1 MEPTIFG
8 YIRRHSWKEQMIVL
22 GLTLASF
29 PFLYWSLDLPK
40 TIVNDAL
47 GQADQPH
54 DFYGFEVDK
63 FGYLFALCGLFLT
76 LVLINGIFK
85 YIINVYAGLVA
96 ERMLRRLRYDLY
108 SQILR
113 FPLPH
118 MKRVSS
124 GEIVQMINAETEAL
138 GGYIGTALQIPAYQ
152 GGTLLVILTFIFVQ
166 DPVLGL
172 AAIALYPIQAYLIP
186 KLQRRVNQL
195 GKQRIRQVR
204 RLADRISETVSG
216 VRDLRANDAT
226 QYERARMSSEL
237 SVVYYIR
244 YRIYILKFM
253 IKFINNFFAQIA
265 PFFFFSIGGYLVLT
279 GNISLG
285 AIVAVLSA
293 HKDLSSPWRELLDY
307 YQLMQDVRIK
317 YDQVVSQFQPR
328 GQIDE
333 RRQLDEPTAELSF
346 EGSIEARG
354 VVVRDDDGD
363 ALLDN
368 VTLTVPIPSTVAILG
383 PGGGGREELT
393 MVLAGLITPDS
404 GRVTI
409 GGHDLNQLPDS
420 VLGRK
425 MAFVG
430 FPPFVGSD
438 TIEDNLLMGLRH
450 RPVRPY
456 QPPPEEEKRYRRQ
469 LRDTE
474 RAGNSPFDFRAD
486 WVDWTLAGVTEEQER
501 LPTIV
506 GILELIQLDADVYML
521 GLRGTIR
528 HDRFDDLRERLL
540 EVRAA
545 MHERLETD
553 ESLARLVERF
563 DPERYNSNATL
574 AENLLFGAPRDD
586 QFQIDRLAEHPYVR
600 RVLDQVGITDEL
612 RRVGLALA
620 RTMVELFAD
629 LPPDHE
635 YYQQFSF
642 IRAEDLPD
650 YQSLVARADPEALDR
665 LDQEDRQRLL
675 ALPFRLINSRHRLG
689 LITRELE
696 EKLLEARKV
705 FRENLPPE
713 YAASVAFFEPDAF
726 NDAASVQDNVL
737 FGKIAYGVAQAPV
750 RVAALI
756 RQLLEEAGLR
766 ERIIEVGLS
775 FRCGPGGARLS
786 MAQRQKLAM
795 ARALIRRPA
804 VLILHEALTAIDA
817 AEQPAMAD
825 RVLEAMAGRTVIWS
839 LARADLADKFQQA
852 IMMDKGKIVE
862 TGEQAAEAAPQEAD
876 A

>member
-8 YIRRHSWKEQMIVL
+8 YIRRHSWKEQLIVL
-22 GLTLASF
+22 AITAASF
-29 PFLYWSLDLPK
+29 PFLYWSLNLPK

-47 GQADQPH
+47 SRPDEPH
-54 DFYGFEVDK
+54 NFYGWDLDK
-63 FGYLFALCGLFLT
+63 FQYLFALCGLFLA

-85 YIINVYAGLVA
+85 YIVNVYAGLVA

-108 SQILR
+108 SHILR

-118 MKRVSS
+118 MKRVST
-124 GEIVQMINAETEAL
+124 GEVVQMINAETEAL

-152 GGTLLVILTFIFVQ
+152 GGTLLVILVFIFIQ

-172 AAIALYPIQAYLIP
+172 AAIALYPIQAYFIP
-186 KLQRRVNQL
+186 KLQRRVNRL
-195 GKQRIRQVR
+195 GKERIRQVR

-226 QYERARMSSEL
+226 QYERARMSQEL

-265 PFFFFSIGGYLVLT
+265 PFFFFSVGGYLVLT
-279 GNISLG
+279 GNVSLG

-307 YQLMQDVRIK
+307 YQLLQDVRIK

-328 GQIDE
+328 GLVDE
-333 RRQLDEPTAELSF
+333 RRQLDEPTGELKF
-346 EGSIEARG
+346 EGEIEARG
-354 VVVRDDDGD
+354 VLVRDEEGD
-363 ALLDN
+363 TRLDN
-368 VTLTVPIPSTVAILG
+368 LSFKIPMPSTVAITG
-383 PGGGGREELT
+383 PGGGGREELA
-393 MVLAGLITPDS
+393 MALAGLITPDA

-409 GGHDLNQLPDS
+409 GGQDLAQLPDS

-438 TIEDNLLMGLRH
+438 TIEDNLLLGMRH
-450 RPVRPY
+450 RPLHPY
-456 QPPPEEEKRYRRQ
+456 QPSKGEEARYKREQ
-469 LRDTE
+469 MDTA

-486 WVDWTLAGVTEEQER
+486 WVDWAAAGVEREEDR
-501 LPTIV
+501 LPFLART
-506 GILELIQLDADVYML
+506 LEVVQLDADVYAL
-521 GLRGTIR
+521 GLRGTLQA
-528 HDRFDDLRERLL
+528 DRSADLREKLL
-540 EVRAA
+540 EVRRA
-545 MHERLETD
+545 MSQRLESD

-563 DPERYNSNATL
+563 DPARYNSNATL
-574 AENLLFGAPRDD
+574 AENLLFGAPADD
-586 QFQIDRLAEHPYVR
+586 QFQIDRLAEHTYVR
-600 RVLDQVGITDEL
+600 QVLDQVGISNEL
-612 RRVGLALA
+612 RQAGLGLA

-635 YYQQFSF
+635 FYQQFSF

-650 YQSLVARADPEALDR
+650 YQALVARADPAALDR
-665 LDQEDRQRLL
+665 LDENDRQRLL
-675 ALPFRLINSRHRLG
+675 ALPFKLINARHRLG
-689 LITRELE
+689 LITKDLE
-696 EKLLEARKV
+696 AKILEARKV

-713 YAASVAFFEPDAF
+713 LSSSVAFFEPDAY

-737 FGKIAYGVAQAPV
+737 FGKVAYGAAQAPV
-750 RVAALI
+750 RIAALI
-756 RQLLEEAGLR
+756 RSLLEEAGLR

-775 FRCGPGGARLS
+775 FHCGPGGGRLS
-786 MAQRQKLAM
+786 VAQRQKLAI
-795 ARALIRRPA
+795 ARAILRRPM
-804 VLILHEALTAIDA
+804 VLVLHDAATAIDA
-817 AEQPAMAD
+817 ADQSELIE
-825 RVLEAMAGRTVIWS
+825 RILEAMDGRTVIWS
-839 LARADLADKFQQA
+839 LARADLAGLFGMTLA
-852 IMMDKGKIVE
+852 LDKGRLLD
-862 TGEQAAEAAPQEAD
+862 AAEQEQKVEPQEAE

>member
-1 MEPTIFG
+1 MEQTIFG
-8 YIRRHSWKEQMIVL
+8 YIRRHSWKEQLIVL
-22 GLTLASF
+22 GMTLASF

-47 GQADQPH
+47 GHADQHH
-54 DFYGFEVDK
+54 DFYGFNFDK
-63 FGYLFALCGLFLT
+63 FEYLFALCGLFLI

-118 MKRVSS
+118 MKRVST
-124 GEIVQMINAETEAL
+124 GEVVQMINAETEAL

-152 GGTLLVILTFIFVQ
+152 GGTLLVILVFIFIQ

-172 AAIALYPIQAYLIP
+172 AAIALYPIQAYFIP
-186 KLQRRVNQL
+186 KLQRRVNRL
-195 GKQRIRQVR
+195 GKERIRQVR
-204 RLADRISETVSG
+204 RLADRIGETVTG

-226 QYERARMSSEL
+226 QYERARMSKEL

-244 YRIYILKFM
+244 YRIYVLKFL

-279 GNISLG
+279 GSVSLG
-285 AIVAVLSA
+285 AIVAVLAA
-293 HKDLSSPWRELLDY
+293 HKDMSSPWRELLDY

-328 GQIDE
+328 GQVDE
-333 RRQLDEPTAELSF
+333 RRQLDEPATELRF
-346 EGSIEARG
+346 EGEIEARS
-354 VVVRDDDGD
+354 VLLRDDDGET
-363 ALLDN
+363 LLDN
-368 VTLTVPIPSTVAILG
+368 VSIRLPIPSTTALLG
-383 PGGGGREELT
+383 PGGGGREELALA
-393 MVLAGLITPDS
+393 LAGLISPDA

-409 GGHDLNQLPDS
+409 GGQDLAPLPDS
-420 VLGRK
+420 VIGRK

-450 RPVRPY
+450 RPVHPY
-456 QPPPEEEKRYRRQ
+456 KPPPEEEARYRREV
-469 LRDTE
+469 LDNE
-474 RAGNSPFDFRAD
+474 RAGNSPFDFQAD
-486 WVDWTLAGVTEEQER
+486 WVDWAAAGVTDEKER
-501 LPTIV
+501 LPTLV
-506 GILELIQLDADVYML
+506 RILEVVQLDADVYAL

-528 HDRFDDLRERLL
+528 HDRFGDLREKLL
-540 EVRAA
+540 AVR
-545 MHERLETD
+545 MEMRRRLEDD

-563 DPERYNSNATL
+563 DPDRYNSNATM

-586 QFQIDRLAEHPYVR
+586 TFQIERLAEHAYVR
-600 RVLDQVGITDEL
+600 KVLDQVGITDEL
-612 RRVGLALA
+612 RRVGLAVA

-635 YYQQFSF
+635 FYQQFSF

-650 YQSLVARADPEALDR
+650 YQTLVARADPDELDK
-665 LDQEDRQRLL
+665 LDEDDRQRLL

-689 LITRELE
+689 LVTKELE
-696 EKLLEARKV
+696 GKILQARKA
-705 FRENLPPE
+705 FRESLPPE
-713 YAASVAFFEPDAF
+713 LAASVAFFEPDAY

-737 FGKIAYGVAQAPV
+737 FGKIAYGAAQAPV
-750 RVAALI
+750 RIAALI
-756 RQLLEEAGLR
+756 RQLLEEAQLR
-766 ERIIEVGLS
+766 ERIVEVGLS
-775 FRCGPGGARLS
+775 FPCGPGGGRLS
-786 MAQRQKLAM
+786 MAQRQKLGL
-795 ARALIRRPA
+795 ARVLLRRPA
-804 VLILHEALTAIDA
+804 VLILHEAATAIDA
-817 AEQPAMAD
+817 AEQ
-825 RVLEAMAGRTVIWS
+825 RGLVERILEQMRGRTVLFS
-839 LARADLADKFQQA
+839 LARADLADLFDRT
-852 IMMDKGKIVE
+852 IVLDKGKVVE
-862 TGEQAAEAAPQEAD
+862 EPAQPLEAQPQEAE

>member
-1 MEPTIFG
+1 MEQTIFG
-8 YIRRHSWKEQMIVL
+8 YIRRHSWKEQLIVL
-22 GLTLASF
+22 AMTLASF

-47 GQADQPH
+47 GRANESH
-54 DFYGFEVDK
+54 DFYGYDLDK
-63 FGYLFALCGLFLT
+63 FKYLFALCILFLV

-118 MKRVSS
+118 MKRVST

-138 GGYIGTALQIPAYQ
+138 GGYIGTALQVPAYQ
-152 GGTLLVILTFIFVQ
+152 GGTLLVILAFIFVQ

-172 AAIALYPIQAYLIP
+172 AAIALYPIQAYFIP
-186 KLQRRVNQL
+186 KLQRRVNLL
-195 GKQRIRQVR
+195 GKERIRQVR
-204 RLADRISETVSG
+204 RLADRIAETVGG

-226 QYERARMSSEL
+226 QYERSRMSREL

-244 YRIYILKFM
+244 YRIYVLKFL

-285 AIVAVLSA
+285 AIVAVLAA
-293 HKDLSSPWRELLDY
+293 HKDLSSPWRELLVY

-328 GQIDE
+328 GLIDE
-333 RRQLDEPTAELSF
+333 KRQLDEPADQLTF
-346 EGSIEARG
+346 EGMIELRG
-354 VVVRDDDGD
+354 VLVRDEDGD
-363 ALLDN
+363 AILDN
-368 VTLTVPIPSTVAILG
+368 VTLHIPIPSTTAILG

-393 MVLAGLITPDS
+393 MVLAGLIPPDS
-404 GRVTI
+404 GRVAI
-409 GGHDLNQLPDS
+409 GGHDLAPLPES
-420 VLGRK
+420 VIGRK

-456 QPPPEEEKRYRRQ
+456 QPTPEEEKQFQRE
-469 LRDTE
+469 LRDTQQ
-474 RAGNSPFDFRAD
+474 AGNSPFEFRAD
-486 WVDWTLAGVTEEQER
+486 WVDWEAAGVTAEQDK
-501 LPTIV
+501 LPALV
-506 GILELIQLDADVYML
+506 RVLETVQLDADVYAL

-528 HDRFDDLRERLL
+528 HDRFGDLRDRLL
-540 EVRAA
+540 AVRMA
-545 MHERLETD
+545 MRQRLESD
-553 ESLARLVERF
+553 ESLARLVEGF

-586 QFQIDRLAEHPYVR
+586 NFQIDRLAEHGYVR
-600 RVLDQVGITDEL
+600 QVLDQVGIADEL

-635 YYQQFSF
+635 FYQQFSF

-650 YQSLVARADPEALDR
+650 YQTLVARADPNELDR
-665 LDQEDRQRLL
+665 LDEHDRQRLL
-675 ALPFRLINSRHRLG
+675 ALPFKLVNTRHRLG
-689 LITRELE
+689 LITKELE
-696 EKLLEARKV
+696 GKILEARKV
-705 FRENLPPE
+705 FRQNLPQDL
-713 YAASVAFFEPDAF
+713 AASVAFFEPDAY

-737 FGKIAYGVAQAPV
+737 FGKIAYGAAQAPV
-750 RVAALI
+750 RIAGLI
-756 RQLLEEAGLR
+756 REMLEEAGLR
-766 ERIIEVGLS
+766 ERIVEVGLS
-775 FRCGPGGARLS
+775 FPCGPGGGRLN
-786 MAQRQKLAM
+786 MAQRQKLAL
-795 ARALIRRPA
+795 ARALLRRPA
-804 VLILHEALTAIDA
+804 ILILHEAATAIDA
-817 AEQPAMAD
+817 AEQKGLLERVFAAM
-825 RVLEAMAGRTVIWS
+825 EGRTVIWS
-839 LARADLADKFQQA
+839 LARTDLAEMFGQV
-852 IMMDKGKIVE
+852 IRMDKGRVIDESELV
-862 TGEQAAEAAPQEAD
+862 QEAPPQEAE

>member
-8 YIRRHSWKEQMIVL
+8 YIRRHSWKEQLIVL
-22 GLTLASF
+22 ALTLASF

-47 GQADQPH
+47 GRADEAH
-54 DFYGFEVDK
+54 DFYGIHLDK
-63 FGYLFALCGLFLT
+63 FSYLFALCGLFLV

-113 FPLPH
+113 FPLSH
-118 MKRVSS
+118 MKRVST

-152 GGTLLVILTFIFVQ
+152 GGTLLVILTFIFIQ

-172 AAIALYPIQAYLIP
+172 AAVALYPIQAYFIP
-186 KLQRRVNQL
+186 KLQRRVNLL
-195 GKQRIRQVR
+195 GKERIRQVR
-204 RLADRISETVSG
+204 RLADRIAETVGG

-226 QYERARMSSEL
+226 QYERARMSKEL

-333 RRQLDEPTAELSF
+333 RRQLDEPSGELKF
-346 EGSIEARG
+346 EGEIEARG
-354 VVVRDDDGD
+354 LVVRDDEGD

-368 VTLTVPIPSTVAILG
+368 ITLRLPIPSTVAVLG

-393 MVLAGLITPDS
+393 MTLAGLIPPDS
-404 GRVTI
+404 GRVTV
-409 GGHDLNQLPDS
+409 GGQDLAPLPDS
-420 VLGRK
+420 VIGRRI
-425 MAFVG
+425 AFVG
-430 FPPFVGSD
+430 FPPFIGSD

-456 QPPPEEEKRYRRQ
+456 QPPPEEEKRHKRE
-469 LRDTE
+469 LMDTA
-474 RAGNSPFDFRAD
+474 RAGNSPFEFQAD
-486 WVDWTLAGVTEEQER
+486 WIDWAAAGVTEEKEQ
-501 LPTIV
+501 LPALV
-506 GILELIQLDADVYML
+506 RILKVVQLDADVYGL

-528 HDRFDDLRERLL
+528 HDRFGDLRDKLL
-540 EVRAA
+540 DVR
-545 MHERLETD
+545 MEMRKRLEGD
-553 ESLARLVERF
+553 ESLDRLVERF
-563 DPERYNSNATL
+563 DPDRYNSNATL

-586 QFQIDRLAEHPYVR
+586 QFQIDRLAEHGYVR
-600 RVLDQVGITDEL
+600 KVLDQVGIAEEL

-635 YYQQFSF
+635 FYQQFSF
-642 IRAEDLPD
+642 IRADDLPD
-650 YQSLVARADPEALDR
+650 YQTLVARADPNELDR
-665 LDQEDRQRLL
+665 LDESDRQRLL
-675 ALPFRLINSRHRLG
+675 ALPFKLINTRHRLG
-689 LITRELE
+689 LITKELE
-696 EKLLEARKV
+696 DKLVEARKV
-705 FRENLPPE
+705 FRQNLPADL
-713 YAASVAFFEPDAF
+713 AASVAFFEPDAY

-737 FGKIAYGVAQAPV
+737 FGKIAYGAAQAPV
-750 RVAALI
+750 RIAALI

-775 FRCGPGGARLS
+775 FPCGPGGGRLS
-786 MAQRQKLAM
+786 LAQRQKLAL
-795 ARALIRRPA
+795 ARALLRRPE
-804 VLILHEALTAIDA
+804 VLILHEAATAIDA
-817 AEQPAMAD
+817 SEQNEFV
-825 RVLEAMAGRTVIWS
+825 RGILEAMSGRTVIWS
-839 LARADLADKFQQA
+839 LARADLVGLFEQT
-852 IMMDKGKIVE
+852 IMLDKGKVID
-862 TGEQAAEAAPQEAD
+862 AAKQTQDAQPQEAE